1 MKRIVFAVIFLTVLI
16 MLTSCTNRDDFDYGW
31 DLTETTYRPEFTFPR
46 NVYYKGYTVNVLV
59 SGNFDRNDFHASYT
73 SAEVLDEAVSI
84 RNGALEIELGVKVKT
99 ENIYGTNFST
109 GAALDKLRKDYNSN
123 SQIYDLA
130 HIDGREA
137 VKCAVG
143 GYLADINTYDHIDTS
158 TPWWDH
164 NANKELSVNGKLFF
178 TTGDISVCDDM
189 ATSCVLFNKNVL
201 AENSELTSPYVLLDE
216 NKWTVDAL
224 IEQSR
229 IADHESTN
237 GIIIWN
243 GAANSLFSSGG
254 NKICET
260 DSNGLRLTL
269 NDPDLTSLLEKYVQ
283 LFRSSS
289 CYNYQKNT
297 TPDKYEIT
305 RATLFGEG
313 NAYFCVSTLQTA
325 AEFAER
331 GMNFGVLPM
340 PKASSDQDRYYNNL
354 NTMYSQ
360 FLCIPAKQEHR
371 ERTGAVAEM
380 MAYMARDLLTPAY
393 RRLIIGS
400 EPSARDSNA
409 FDMVINNKSFDIG
422 ALFVIGDAEYLIAD
436 AMNYDGDV
444 QSVIND
450 IEIAAKDEIVRIN
463 EDLFKQIYSPRS
475 KN

>member
-1 MKRIVFAVIFLTVLI
+1 MKNGKIMKNARRRNVKRIVFAVIFLTVLI

-59 SGNFDRNDFHASYT
+59 SGNFDRNDFYASYT

-99 ENIYGTNFST
+99 ENISGTNFSM

-164 NANKELSVNGKLFF
+164 NANNELSVNGKLFF

-189 ATSCVLFNKNVL
+189 ATSCVLFNKSVL
-201 AENSELTSPYVLLDE
+201 SENSELTSPYVLLDE

-243 GAANSLFSSGG
+243 GAANSLFSKKGA
-254 NKICET
+254 I
-260 DSNGLRLTL
+260 
-269 NDPDLTSLLEKYVQ
+269 SLS
-283 LFRSSS
+283 FSSIRS
-289 CYNYQKNT
+289 
-297 TPDKYEIT
+297 
-305 RATLFGEG
+305 
-313 NAYFCVSTLQTA
+313 
-325 AEFAER
+325 
-331 GMNFGVLPM
+331 
-340 PKASSDQDRYYNNL
+340 
-354 NTMYSQ
+354 
-360 FLCIPAKQEHR
+360 
-371 ERTGAVAEM
+371 
-380 MAYMARDLLTPAY
+380 
-393 RRLIIGS
+393 
-400 EPSARDSNA
+400 
-409 FDMVINNKSFDIG
+409 
-422 ALFVIGDAEYLIAD
+422 
-436 AMNYDGDV
+436 
-444 QSVIND
+444 
-450 IEIAAKDEIVRIN
+450 
-463 EDLFKQIYSPRS
+463 
-475 KN
+475 